1 MEDTIIEKKSL
12 ITDEILNNEIVFDSL
27 DKLHKI
33 IIKIDSLSNF
43 QEYCWFNIE
52 IFNEHNC
59 KTFLIL
65 IKDVTDYINKKNIK
79 YIKQY
84 ICLDDCLFFKKSE
97 IIKYNGFSEKN
108 KLHNLPED
116 IFIVTTKIEYFIEE
130 LINVLGIKI
139 L

>member
-1 MEDTIIEKKSL
+1 MEDTIIEKKLL
-12 ITDEILNNEIVFDSL
+12 INDNVDIVDNNEIKFESL

-33 IIKIDSLSNF
+33 IINIDSFSNLP
-43 QEYCWFNIE
+43 EYCWFNIE
-52 IFNEHNC
+52 IFNETNC

-65 IKDVTDYINKKNIK
+65 IKDVIDYINKKNIK

-84 ICLDDCLFFKKSE
+84 IYLEDSLYFKNSE
-97 IIKYNGFSEKN
+97 IIKYEEKI
-108 KLHNLPED
+108 KLHNLAQD
-116 IFIVTTKIEYFIEE
+116 IFIVTTKIEYFIQE